1 MDYAPGRPWTMGR
14 LPALDGLRGLAILLV
29 LLCHLDVPLM
39 AGAGAAG
46 VTIFFVLSGFLI
58 TSLLVRGWHGDGRGH
73 LGRFYLRRVR
83 RLFPALVGL
92 LAVVT
97 CVDIVTGD
105 VAHIGGRVV
114 PALFYVYNWIC
125 VNTSVAGDPIGQT
138 WSLSIEEQFYLLWPL
153 VLLICLRLGGADL
166 ALRVA
171 AIGAAAAL
179 LDRLVLVVI
188 HAPTARIFFASDT
201 NALPLMVGCALA
213 LALSQGRLPRLA
225 PITMPYAGIAV
236 FGVCALAA
244 YGAGVDFTLVGPV
257 LVTAAAAAFIARVVT
272 AGAGAGGAF
281 NWRWARALGRV
292 SYSLYLWQTPVIVW
306 GALWLSG
313 LPLAVRAPLLGGVS
327 LACALVSYS
336 CVEAPLRRLGT
347 VSRPVAAI
355 GQPVVG

>member
-1 MDYAPGRPWTMGR
+1 MEYAPGRPWTMGR

-58 TSLLVRGWHGDGRGH
+58 TSLLVRGWRSDGRRH
-73 LGRFYLRRVR
+73 LGSFYLRRVR

-97 CVDIVTGD
+97 SVDLVTGD
-105 VAHIGGRVV
+105 VGHIGGRVV

-153 VLLICLRLGGADL
+153 VLLISLRRGGPDL

-179 LDRLVLVVI
+179 LDRLILVAI

-213 LALSQGRLPRLA
+213 LVLSQGRLPRVA
-225 PITMPYAGIAV
+225 AISTPYAGIAV

-272 AGAGAGGAF
+272 AGAGGAF

-306 GALWLSG
+306 GALWMSG
-313 LPLAVRAPLLGGVS
+313 LPLAVRAPLLGTIS
-327 LACALVSYS
+327 LLCAIVSYA
-336 CVEAPLRRLGT
+336 CVEGPLRRLGT
-347 VSRPVAAI
+347 VSRPSAAM

>member
-1 MDYAPGRPWTMGR
+1 MEYAPGRPWTMGR
-14 LPALDGLRGLAILLV
+14 VPALDGLRGLAILLV

-46 VTIFFVLSGFLI
+46 VTIFFVMSGFLI
-58 TSLLVRGWHGDGRGH
+58 TSLLVRGWYVDGRGH
-73 LGRFYLRRVR
+73 LGSFYLRRVR

-92 LAVVT
+92 LVVVT
-97 CVDIVTGD
+97 CVDLVTGD
-105 VAHIGGRVV
+105 VTHIGGRVV

-125 VNTSVAGDPIGQT
+125 VSTSVAGDPIGQT

-153 VLLICLRLGGADL
+153 VLLISLRRGGPDL

-171 AIGAAAAL
+171 TIGAAAAL

-213 LALSQGRLPRLA
+213 LALAQGRLPRIA
-225 PITMPYAGIAV
+225 AISTPYAGFAV

-244 YGAGVDFTLVGPV
+244 YGAGADFTLVGPV

-272 AGAGAGGAF
+272 AGEGGAF
-281 NWRWARALGRV
+281 TWSWARALGRV

-313 LPLAVRAPLLGGVS
+313 VPLAVRAPLLGGIS
-327 LACALVSYS
+327 LLCAVVSYY
-336 CVEAPLRRLGT
+336 CVEAPFRRLGT
-347 VSRPVAAI
+347 RARPSGALA
-355 GQPVVG
+355 QPVVG

>member
-1 MDYAPGRPWTMGR
+1 MDYVPRRPWTIGS

-29 LLCHLDVPLM
+29 LLCHLDVPFM

-58 TSLLVRGWHGDGRGH
+58 TSLLLRGWRVDGRGH
-73 LGRFYLRRVR
+73 LGSFYLRRVR

-92 LAVVT
+92 LVVVS
-97 CVDIVTGD
+97 CVDLVTGD

-114 PALFYVYNWIC
+114 PALVYVYNWIC

-153 VLLICLRLGGADL
+153 VLVICLRQGGPSL

-171 AIGAAAAL
+171 TIGATAAL
-179 LDRLVLVVI
+179 LDRVILVAI
-188 HAPTARIFFASDT
+188 HAPSARIFFASDT

-213 LALSQGRLPRLA
+213 LALGQGRSPRVPA
-225 PITMPYAGIAV
+225 IATPYAGIGV
-236 FGVCALAA
+236 FGVCALVA
-244 YGAGVDFTLVGPV
+244 YGAGADFTLVGPLV
-257 LVTAAAAAFIARVVT
+257 VTAAAAVIIARVVT
-272 AGAGAGGAF
+272 ADAGTAL
-281 NWRWARALGRV
+281 RWPPARALGRV

-306 GALWLSG
+306 GDIWLKG
-313 LPLAVRAPLLGGVS
+313 FPLVVRAPLLAGAA
-327 LACALVSYS
+327 LACAPVSYW

-347 VSRPVAAI
+347 APRASTPAP
-355 GQPVVG
+355 QPAVG